1 MSNRDLFLQNE
12 RFVLEINNLFGLNKY
27 NFTFAHK

>member
-1 MSNRDLFLQNE
+1 MNNLDLFFQNDS
-12 RFVLEINNLFGLNKY
+12 LGLGINNLFGLNEY